1 MNGSSKAKSK
11 LEVNLATCAASRNAG
26 KTGGT
31 VGGRQRQGQV
41 SVRQEN
47 QSRRRGDPGQAGD
60 EKELLAKALRV
71 IGADRSKGIL
81 KNTKWLGLWKTLPM

>member
-1 MNGSSKAKSK
+1 
-11 LEVNLATCAASRNAG
+11 
-26 KTGGT
+26 TGGT